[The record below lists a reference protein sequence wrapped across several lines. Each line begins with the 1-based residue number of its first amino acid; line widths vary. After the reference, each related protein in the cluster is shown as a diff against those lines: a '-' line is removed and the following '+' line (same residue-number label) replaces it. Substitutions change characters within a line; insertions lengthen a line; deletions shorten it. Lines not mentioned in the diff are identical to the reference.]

1 MSRLHVCPLPHIEET
16 VAQTGARSL
25 VTLLKAD
32 YPVTRPAAIAPER
45 HHRVAI
51 SDITE
56 PLDGF
61 DAPGVH
67 HVEDFLAFVRAW
79 DRREPMLIHCFAGV
93 SRSTAA
99 AFIAVCA
106 LAPQR
111 SEEEIAQALRLASP
125 TATPNGLLV
134 SHADEL
140 LGRGGRMIRSIRAI
154 GRGADCFEG
163 TPFTMEID

>member
-1 MSRLHVCPLPHIEET
+1 MPRLHVCPLPHIEEI

-32 YPVTRPAAIAPER
+32 YPITRPAAIVPER

-56 PLDGF
+56 PLDGHE
-61 DAPGVH
+61 APGIQ
-67 HVEDFLAFVRAW
+67 HVVGFLAFVHAW
-79 DRREPMLIHCFAGV
+79 DRQDPMLIHCFAGV

-111 SEEEIAQALRLASP
+111 SEEEIAQTLRLASP
-125 TATPNGLLV
+125 TATPNSLLV
-134 SHADEL
+134 SHADQL
-140 LGRGGRMIRSIRAI
+140 LGRGGRMVQSIRAI

-163 TPFTMEID
+163 MPFTMEID